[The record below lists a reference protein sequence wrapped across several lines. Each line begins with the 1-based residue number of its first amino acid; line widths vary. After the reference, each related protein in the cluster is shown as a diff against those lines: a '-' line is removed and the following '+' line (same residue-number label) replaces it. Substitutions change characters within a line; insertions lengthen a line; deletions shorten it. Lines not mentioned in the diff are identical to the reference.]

1 LEESDALK
9 LKSGSNSIRVNKVGR
24 SGLRIDAENAR
35 IGRGYNLP
43 TERK

>member
-1 LEESDALK
+1 LEEPDALK
-9 LKSGSNSIRVNKVGR
+9 LKTGSDSIRVGRMGR

-43 TERK
+43 VGN